1 MGGCWGE
8 VRFFLGT
15 GEINQCLAGK
25 IAFLSPPYG
34 FIFNLCLFSSTPLHA
49 PTPLKQPARLLI
61 HPLLSDAPP
70 APGCE
75 AAPPTEPAR
84 PTGRRS
90 LAPLTACANQNQ
102 VCWKRKKMA
111 FLLLF
116 SRWQTFIEIRQ
127 TFTRSIRPVCPL
139 FALACVTCAF
149 FLPLL

>member
-1 MGGCWGE
+1 MLGGGE
-8 VRFFLGT
+8 VFFGHR
-15 GEINQCLAGK
+15 GNKPVPGRKNC
-25 IAFLSPPYG
+25 PPPSYG

-61 HPLLSDAPP
+61 RPLLSDAPP

-102 VCWKRKKMA
+102 VCWKRKENGKVTS

-127 TFTRSIRPVCPL
+127 TFTRSIRQVCPL
-139 FALACVTCAF
+139 FAFACVTCASPP
-149 FLPLL
+149 PLL